1 MADAI
6 AGITLT
12 GVDTLSQILLGVV
25 LVIIV
30 YLVLAMSEFFYKSIT
45 RMYKDRV
52 ELFPNTYIS
61 GAKMY
66 TITQDPNIAQSKTI
80 YFSDNQRSG
89 IEFSYSL
96 FIFIKSDTFDDS
108 NTSSLYHILHKGYGK
123 MYPLLGPGIFCWGHT
138 NTLRVFMN
146 CYDTWNNYSDIENIP
161 VDKWFHL
168 TVTCQGNTL
177 YVYINGNLKTKMA
190 LSNNTPPYQ
199 NYGNIYAFNNR
210 KLTLF
215 STYTASLLNDPMFS
229 TSMPGYLT
237 SITFNGSIKG
247 MISRVYYFSYAL
259 TYSEIQ
265 SLLNMGPST
274 TIEGN
279 DSISMSPYLSDTW
292 WTNRN
297 GP

>member
-6 AGITLT
+6 GGITLT

-25 LVIIV
+25 LVIVV
-30 YLVLAMSEFFYKSIT
+30 YLVLATSEFFYKSIT

-52 ELFPNTYIS
+52 ELFANTYVS
-61 GAKMY
+61 GPKMY
-66 TITQDPNIAQSKTI
+66 TVTQDPNITQSKTI

-96 FIFIKSDTFDDS
+96 FIFIKSDTFNNTD
-108 NTSSLYHILHKGYGK
+108 TSSLYHILHKGYGK
-123 MYPLLGPGIFCWGHT
+123 MYPLLGPGIFCWGHK

-146 CYDTWNNYSDIENIP
+146 CYDTWDNYSDIDNIP

-199 NYGNIYAFNNR
+199 NYGNVYAFSNR
-210 KLTLF
+210 KVTLNK
-215 STYTASLLNDPMFS
+215 TNTISLLNDPMFS
-229 TSMPGYLT
+229 TDGLST
-237 SITFNGSIKG
+237 ITFNGPIKG

-279 DSISMSPYLSDTW
+279 DTMSMSPYLSDTW
-292 WTNRN
+292 WTNKN

>member
-6 AGITLT
+6 GGITLT

-25 LVIIV
+25 LVIVV
-30 YLVLAMSEFFYKSIT
+30 YLVLATSEFFYKSIT

-52 ELFPNTYIS
+52 ELFANTYVS
-61 GAKMY
+61 GPKMY
-66 TITQDPNIAQSKTI
+66 TVTQNPNITQSKTI

-89 IEFSYSL
+89 IEFSYSF
-96 FIFIKSDTFDDS
+96 FIFIKSDTFNNTD
-108 NTSSLYHILHKGYGK
+108 TSSLYHILHKGYGK
-123 MYPLLGPGIFCWGHT
+123 MYPLLGPGIFCWGHK

-146 CYDTWNNYSDIENIP
+146 CYDTWDNYSDIDNIP

-199 NYGNIYAFNNR
+199 NYGNVYAFSNR
-210 KLTLF
+210 KVTLN
-215 STYTASLLNDPMFS
+215 STNTVSLLNDTMFS
-229 TSMPGYLT
+229 TNTPGYLS
-237 SITFNGSIKG
+237 SITFNGPIKG

-279 DSISMSPYLSDTW
+279 DTMSMSPYLSDTW
-292 WTNRN
+292 WTNKYV
-297 GP
+297 